1 MSNNSPLPII
11 AVGAL
16 GLSSISCVISS
27 LTGFLVSDDSNV
39 ESNTS
44 TSNTSTDTSNTST
57 SNTSTS
63 NTSTSNT
70 STSNTSTSNTSTSNT
85 YTIPHQIE
93 LGTDGWCTDWGSV
106 HQDVPG
112 CGRICSNATHVGSKT
127 DDTWGPWADTNI
139 PCTGAKLDEIWEEQD
154 DGTRKLAD
162 GYTLSYTPNTG
173 FNSNGEGKVYYLD
186 RHDVNCN
193 NDGLRRFQLKNDYTD
208 DANHTMAYEFG
219 CLTGLGITETTEKQT
234 TADVDSVDGDPPHT
248 VYLDRH
254 TVDCDNK
261 PITQF
266 RLHRRIDGEWE
277 GIFYK
282 YKCGNTTSNSCR
294 DVTTEYNDQGAGNV
308 RYLDRHNV
316 KCNEGEYLS
325 KFRLDVKDDDA
336 LGKYRYEYK
345 CCTP

>member
-1 MSNNSPLPII
+1 MSNNSSLPII

-27 LTGFLVSDDSNV
+27 FTGFLVSDDSNV

-57 SNTSTS
+57 DTS
-63 NTSTSNT
+63 NTSTD
-70 STSNTSTSNTSTSNT
+70 TSNTSAETD
-85 YTIPHQIE
+85 YAIPHQIE
-93 LGTDGWCTDWGSV
+93 LGGDGWCVETDAV

-112 CGRICSNATHVGSKT
+112 CGRLCSTAINVGSKR
-127 DDTWGPWADTNI
+127 DGTWGPWADNTTVSST
-139 PCTGAKLDEIWEEQD
+139 CVGAKLDEIWEVQD

-162 GYTLSYTPNTG
+162 GYTLSDKPNTR
-173 FNSNGEGKVYYLD
+173 FNENGDGNVVYLD
-186 RHDVNCN
+186 RHNVSCN
-193 NDGLRRFQLKNDYTD
+193 KDGLNRFKLNTD
-208 DANHTMAYEFG
+208 DSDEKNIAYEFG
-219 CLTGLGITETTEKQT
+219 CLTGLGITETTEKET
-234 TADVDSVDGDPPHT
+234 TLDVDGDPPHT

-266 RLHRRIDGEWE
+266 KLGRDSDGTK
-277 GIFYK
+277 IQYK
-282 YKCGNTTSNSCR
+282 YQCGNTTASNSCR
-294 DVTTEYNDQGAGNV
+294 DVTTGYNDQGAGNV
-308 RYLDRHNV
+308 RYLDRHDV

-325 KFRLDVKDDDA
+325 KFRLDAKDDDT